1 VVDGAPALPVPV
13 LLGAIRLNPR
23 PPGSPPYRPPRPL
36 AVRAFDRYVR
46 SQLARHFATT
56 RLASLCDAGRWDR
69 SIPTLLLANHTS
81 WWDGLLA
88 FVTGRE
94 LGLTAHILME
104 ASSLERYRA
113 FRLAGAV
120 PIRRSSPRG
129 AYEDLVAAGTCLRA
143 GGGLWIFPQG
153 SRRPQGERPARLERG
168 AAELALRHEGPL
180 RVCPV
185 SFRYLHL
192 SEQLPEAF
200 VLVGQ
205 AWVLEP
211 GRYAGRRELA
221 PVLERDL
228 VGVVDA
234 LDGSLRTES
243 LAAFRTVVA
252 GRLSINKRMDRF
264 RHALG
269 LLRGPFEA
277 RNG

>member
-1 VVDGAPALPVPV
+1 MS
-13 LLGAIRLNPR
+13 PR
-23 PPGSPPYRPPRPL
+23 SSGSPPYRPPRAL
-36 AVRAFDRYVR
+36 AVRAFDRYFR
-46 SQLARHFATT
+46 SQLAKHFATT
-56 RLASLCDAGRWDR
+56 RLAALSDAGRWDR

-94 LGLTAHILME
+94 LGLTAHILMD
-104 ASSLERYRA
+104 ASSLERYGV
-113 FRLAGAV
+113 FGLAGAV
-120 PIRRSSPRG
+120 PIRRASLRG
-129 AYEDLVAAGTCLRA
+129 AYQDLAAAGACLRP
-143 GGGLWIFPQG
+143 GSGLWIFPQG
-153 SRRPQGERPARLERG
+153 SRRPPGERPARLERG
-168 AAELALRHEGPL
+168 AAELAVRHGGPV
-180 RVCPV
+180 RICPV
-185 SFRYLHL
+185 AFRYLHL

-221 PVLERDL
+221 PALERDL
-228 VGVVDA
+228 AGAVDA
-234 LDGSLRTES
+234 LDGLLRTES
-243 LAAFRTVVA
+243 LGAFRTVVA

-264 RHALG
+264 RHAVG

>member
-1 VVDGAPALPVPV
+1 MVDGAPGLPVPV
-13 LLGAIRLNPR
+13 PLGALRLRPR
-23 PPGSPPYRPPRPL
+23 PSGSPPYRPPSPL
-36 AVRAFDRYVR
+36 TVRAFDRYVR
-46 SQLARHFATT
+46 SQLAKHFATT

-69 SIPTLLLANHTS
+69 AIPTLLLANHTS
-81 WWDGLLA
+81 WWDGHLA
-88 FVTGRE
+88 FLTGRE
-94 LGLTAHILME
+94 LGLAAHILME

-120 PIRRSSPRG
+120 PIRRGSLRG
-129 AYEDLVAAGTCLRA
+129 AYEDLVAAGTCLRP

-185 SFRYLHL
+185 AFRYLHL

-228 VGVVDA
+228 AGVVDA
-234 LDGSLRTES
+234 LDGLLRTES
-243 LAAFRTVVA
+243 VAGFRTVVA

>member
-1 VVDGAPALPVPV
+1 MVDGAPALPVPV
-13 LLGAIRLNPR
+13 LLGAIRLSAR
-23 PPGSPPYRPPRPL
+23 PSGSPPYRPPRPL

-46 SQLARHFATT
+46 SQLAKHFATT
-56 RLASLCDAGRWDR
+56 RLATLGDAGRWDR

-94 LGLTAHILME
+94 LGLAAHILME

-120 PIRRSSPRG
+120 PIRRGSSRG
-129 AYEDLVAAGTCLRA
+129 AYRDLAAAGTCLRP

-153 SRRPQGERPARLERG
+153 SRRPRGERPARLERG
-168 AAELALRHEGPL
+168 AAELALRHDGPV

-185 SFRYLHL
+185 AFRYLHL

-205 AWVLEP
+205 AWVLDP
-211 GRYAGRRELA
+211 GRYHGRRELA
-221 PVLERDL
+221 AVLERDL
-228 VGVVDA
+228 VGAVDA